1 MLSDVLNHV
10 RRLGMTMTCIY
21 FLLIRRR
28 KMREELTGAGIS
40 TVVLDVKLNIVKQNE
55 TNSQPI
61 IFDVVIFKACITC
74 IILTMVKCF
83 DIVMHLYDD

>member
-1 MLSDVLNHV
+1 
-10 RRLGMTMTCIY
+10 MTMTCIY

-40 TVVLDVKLNIVKQNE
+40 TVVSDVKLNIVKQNE
-55 TNSQPI
+55 TNCQPI
-61 IFDVVIFKACITC
+61 IFDVVIFKACI

>member
-1 MLSDVLNHV
+1 
-10 RRLGMTMTCIY
+10 MTTTCIY

-28 KMREELTGAGIS
+28 KTREELTGAGIS
-40 TVVLDVKLNIVKQNE
+40 TVVSDVKLNIVQQNE

-61 IFDVVIFKACITC
+61 IFDVVIFKACI

-83 DIVMHLYDD
+83 DIVMHLYND

>member
-1 MLSDVLNHV
+1 
-10 RRLGMTMTCIY
+10 MTCIY

-40 TVVLDVKLNIVKQNE
+40 TVVLDVKLNIVKQNK

-61 IFDVVIFKACITC
+61 IFDVVIFKACI
-74 IILTMVKCF
+74 IILTMVK
-83 DIVMHLYDD
+83 

>member
-61 IFDVVIFKACITC
+61 IFDVVIFKACI
-74 IILTMVKCF
+74 IILTIVKCF